1 MFEAMSGYGKVVGGH
16 YIDAAVTTGS
26 RGNLVVQAGLRW
38 PKLTV
43 DTVASWEE
51 ITAEAGVGSG
61 AAVAVGKVVAS
72 TVLPAFMG
80 KVAGA
85 ALDAT
90 LGSTARPP
98 RTVRVLWSDG
108 KESLIRLP
116 EKLYTHLTVVLKGRQ
131 AAAPSTPGAAT
142 SSAQPTRGVD
152 VAEQIG
158 KLAALRD
165 QGALTEEEFASTKG
179 ELLARL

>member
-16 YIDAAVTTGS
+16 YMDATVTTGS
-26 RGNLVVQAGLRW
+26 KGNLVVQAGLRW
-38 PKLTV
+38 PKLTAE
-43 DTVASWEE
+43 TVTSWEK
-51 ITAEAGVGSG
+51 ITPEAGVGSG
-61 AAVAVGKVVAS
+61 AAAAVGKVVAS
-72 TVLPAFMG
+72 TVLPGLMG

-98 RTVRVLWSDG
+98 RTVRVDWTDG

-116 EKLYTHLTVVLKGRQ
+116 EKLYTHLTVVLKDRRALAPAAAGT
-131 AAAPSTPGAAT
+131 APVAAPSAP
-142 SSAQPTRGVD
+142 PMD

-158 KLAALRD
+158 KLAQLRD
-165 QGALTEEEFASTKG
+165 LGALTEQEFASKKG